1 MTTFHWDAY
10 TLLRL
15 LFLFIIGI
23 LSYHFLPSLPISV
36 PTLLFNLFVGII
48 VHWQLKRYLA
58 LDYKWIFGVVVALF
72 WIHLGYFLSHNA
84 TDSLQANYFFNFVES
99 NAAYL
104 VRLNEPLRETNKTY
118 STTCSVLASID
129 SNGNKQAT
137 MGKLLVYF
145 RKDSLSQ
152 RLQYGDQIVIAN
164 NRIQPIDRPLNPHQF
179 DYAAYLA
186 KQNIFHNCFLKTTD
200 WRTLSYND
208 GKTFWKTIFT
218 IRQYLI
224 DNLRK
229 YVSGE
234 TESGVAI
241 GLLLGYRHYL
251 ERDIIT
257 TYSAT
262 GVTHI
267 LSVSGLHVG
276 LVMAFLLLFFGLL
289 QRITTTNLKTISTIS
304 VIFFVWLFIF
314 LSGAPPSA
322 LRAGFMATFVLLA
335 RLVSYHSN
343 NYNVIAMSAFLLLL
357 YNPNFLYDLGFQLS
371 YLAILSLA
379 IFYRPIE
386 SLYTPH
392 SWLANHIWQI
402 FAMSMAAQILTFP
415 ISLYYFHQFPLF
427 FLLSNIVAIPLSS
440 AIVWLGVFFGLFS
453 CIPFIGYWLGQILSY
468 CIAIMNTCLAAIQK
482 IPFAN
487 IDSIMINQAQ
497 LLLLYVAIFAIG
509 RFFLLP
515 LERNYHAIRP
525 RYLQLALVALI
536 GIGCI
541 SAWRIIH
548 HFDQQSITLYAIG
561 KQSSLEFVAGK
572 KAVLLNEPPLSHQN
586 FQYYIAQ
593 NHQQRGI
600 RNRYAVTYNDLDSTF
615 IAHPQFKNLLY
626 NRYIMQF
633 GDKTIL
639 RLPSKWQADSLTT
652 PIAANYLLW
661 SHNAKADIAQI
672 RQQIQFDTLLIDAS
686 NSSWRTQ
693 QLVKT
698 CDSLQIPYYNL
709 STRGA
714 WQLHL

>member
-1 MTTFHWDAY
+1 MTTFRWEAY

-23 LSYHFLPSLPISV
+23 LSYHFLPNLPISIL
-36 PTLLFNLFVGII
+36 TLWFNLLIGII

-58 LDYKWIFGVVVALF
+58 LDYKWVFGVVVVLF
-72 WIHLGYFLSHNA
+72 WIHLGYFLSRNA
-84 TDSLQANYFFNFVES
+84 NDSLHANYFFNLAES

-104 VRLNEPLRETNKTY
+104 VRINEPLRETAKTY
-118 STTCSVLASID
+118 SATCNVLASID
-129 SNGNKQAT
+129 SSGNRQAT
-137 MGKLLVYF
+137 VGKLLVYLQ
-145 RKDSLSQ
+145 KDSLSQ
-152 RLQYGDQIVIAN
+152 HLQYGDQIVVAN
-164 NRIQPIDRPLNPHQF
+164 NRIQPIARPLNPHQF

-186 KQNIFHNCFLKTTD
+186 KQNIFHNCFLKNAD
-200 WRTLSYND
+200 WQTLNHND
-208 GKTFWKTIFT
+208 GNVFWKTIFA

-234 TESGVAI
+234 EEAGVAVA
-241 GLLLGYRHYL
+241 LLLGYRHYL

-276 LVMAFLLLFFGLL
+276 LVVFFLLFLFGFL
-289 QRITTTNLKTISTIS
+289 QRLTTTNLKTISTLL
-304 VIFFVWLFIF
+304 VILFVWLFIF

-335 RLVSYHSN
+335 RLLSHHSN
-343 NYNVIAMSAFLLLL
+343 SYNLIAISAFLLLL
-357 YNPNFLYDLGFQLS
+357 YDPNFLYDLGFQLS

-386 SLYTPH
+386 NLYLPH
-392 SWLANHIWQI
+392 SWVSNHIWQI
-402 FAMSMAAQILTFP
+402 FSMSMAAQILTFP
-415 ISLYYFHQFPLF
+415 ISLYYFHQFPLL

-440 AIVWLGVFFGLFS
+440 AIVYVGVIFGLLS
-453 CIPFIGYWLGQILSY
+453 CVPLLGYWLGQILYY
-468 CIAIMNTCLAAIQK
+468 CIAIMNACLAVIQK

-487 IDSIMINQAQ
+487 IDSIMINEVQ
-497 LLLLYVAIFAIG
+497 LLLLYVMIFAIG

-515 LERNYHAIRP
+515 LERKYLAIRP
-525 RYLQLALVALI
+525 RYLQLALVTLI

-541 SAWRIIH
+541 SAWRIIR
-548 HFDQQSITLYAIG
+548 HFDQQSITLYAID

-572 KAVLLNEPPLSHQN
+572 KAVLLNEPPLSDQN

-593 NHQQRGI
+593 NQQQRGI
-600 RNRYAVTYNDLDSTF
+600 RNRYTVAYNDLDSTF
-615 IAHPQFKNLLY
+615 IAHPQLKNLLY
-626 NRYIMQF
+626 NRYIIQF
-633 GDKTIL
+633 SDKTIL
-639 RLPSKWQADSLTT
+639 RLPSKWQADSLNT

-661 SHNAKADIAQI
+661 SHNTKADIVQI
-672 RQQIQFDTLLIDAS
+672 RQQIQFDTLLIDSS
-686 NSSWRTQ
+686 NSRWHTQ
-693 QLVKT
+693 QLIKA